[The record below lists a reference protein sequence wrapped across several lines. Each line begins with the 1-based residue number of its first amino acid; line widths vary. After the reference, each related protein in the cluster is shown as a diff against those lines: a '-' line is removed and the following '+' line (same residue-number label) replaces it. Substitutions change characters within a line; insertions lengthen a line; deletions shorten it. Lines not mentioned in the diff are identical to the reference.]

1 MSPKGSL
8 CPSMSLLDVCR
19 QVAHFDE
26 NGSDCVL
33 TVQWGQAVGPAAAA
47 TTVKKWWVVAV
58 VITLASGRPGHAG
71 Q

>member
-26 NGSDCVL
+26 NGPDCVL
-33 TVQWGQAVGPAAAA
+33 AVQWGQ
-47 TTVKKWWVVAV
+47 
-58 VITLASGRPGHAG
+58 IGRTG
-71 Q
+71 QR